1 MDFWLQRYF
10 DEEFSQAR
18 SCVAGNE
25 TASYLE
31 ALAAVL
37 SRQSP
42 AVDFEKSLSLFHN
55 IAGRLP
61 PAQHRDYGAL
71 LLEDVA
77 DRTDDL
83 NTRIHILR
91 HALFRAQWLVDA
103 ASGSGE
109 AMERSSHVHRLEAKI
124 KHASQRN

>member
-10 DEEFSQAR
+10 DEESSKAR
-18 SCVAGNE
+18 SEVAGNG

-31 ALAAVL
+31 SLAAEL

-42 AVDFEKSLSLFHN
+42 AADLEKSLSLFHN

-61 PAQHRDYGAL
+61 PVGDRDYGAL
-71 LLEDVA
+71 LLEGVA

-83 NTRIHILR
+83 EIRMLILK

-109 AMERSSHVHRLEAKI
+109 AMARSTHVHRLDAKV
-124 KHASQRN
+124 KHACQRN